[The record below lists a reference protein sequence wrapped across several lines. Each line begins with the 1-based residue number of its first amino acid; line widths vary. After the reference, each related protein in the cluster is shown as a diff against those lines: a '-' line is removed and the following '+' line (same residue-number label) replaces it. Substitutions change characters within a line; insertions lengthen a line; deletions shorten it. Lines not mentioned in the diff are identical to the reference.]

1 MRRKEKKKKKKWNEK
16 YVLRQKVLVLVEDTV
31 KTSPFFSSFL
41 ISKAHNLMRIKKNGM
56 TARPS
61 VKGAVYGE
69 GSPGFLGCFFLPR
82 LLASREKKNNNK
94 LSKLK
99 VQPFTGQTHRLGV
112 KNSNA

>member
-1 MRRKEKKKKKKWNEK
+1 MEWKVRLKAKGARISRR
-16 YVLRQKVLVLVEDTV
+16 YGEDFAI
-31 KTSPFFSSFL
+31 FFSFL
-41 ISKAHNLMRIKKNGM
+41 ISEAHNLMRIKKNGM